1 MKAFQLPTFETERLH
16 LRQLTENDL
25 DLIYR
30 LNSNAEVMKYITGYA
45 EDFEASKAAL
55 KRYLFFPEK
64 ANAPVGMWIT
74 SEKSTGKEIGWHIF
88 KKLDETGEFE
98 IGYRLLPEFWGK
110 GYATEGAKRLMKYG
124 IEDLK
129 APSIVAVTLPKND
142 ASGHILMKLGLK
154 FIEIGTFYSKIT
166 KYYKWNNEEME

>member
-1 MKAFQLPTFETERLH
+1 MNSFQLPTFETERLC
-16 LRQLTENDL
+16 LRQLTTDDL

-30 LNSNAEVMKYITGYA
+30 LNSNADVMKYITGYA

-74 SEKSTGKEIGWHIF
+74 SEKSSGKDIGWHIL

-110 GYATEGAKRLMKYG
+110 GYATEGAKRLIQYG

-129 APSIVAVTLPKND
+129 APCIVAVTLPDND
-142 ASGHILMKLGLK
+142 ASGNVLMKLGLE
-154 FIEIGTFYSKIT
+154 FIKIGTFYGKTT
-166 KYYKWNNEEME
+166 KYYKMEVK